1 MVYVKSKEGKALM
14 PCGERKAR
22 VLLREGKAKI
32 VAHRPFTI
40 ALTYGSSG
48 YKQPI
53 TLGIDSGYSKIGFS
67 ATTEKKEFLGGELS
81 LLENMSERLTQRRMY
96 RRTRRNRLRYRKSQF
111 LKNTKE
117 KGWLAPS
124 IQHKLDSHIRFINQ
138 IKNIL
143 PITQTKIEVAN
154 FDIQK
159 IKNPEITGKE
169 YQEGEQKGYSDLRE
183 YILHRDHHKCQNSNC
198 KEKCKT
204 LHVHHIGY
212 YKADRSD
219 RPSNL
224 ITLCSHCHTGKNHQK
239 NGFLYGWKPKVKRF
253 REATFMSMVR
263 WKLVQHVDSEYTYG
277 TETKFKRKLLKLE
290 KSHHNDAFVIAG
302 GTHQQRYPSLF
313 VSQKRKNNRS
323 FEKFY
328 DAKYTDLRDGL
339 KKSGKELAS
348 QKTTRSRENL
358 PPSLKSFRGHKLSKG
373 RRSIRKKRYSIQPQD
388 IVLFEDKLYQAI
400 GMQNHGNY
408 LKMTDN
414 LKPVVKNIKKI
425 NVVFHQKT
433 FIYL

>member
-14 PCGERKAR
+14 PCSERKAR
-22 VLLREGKAKI
+22 VLLKKDKAKV

-40 ALTYGSSG
+40 SLIYGSSN

-53 TLGIDSGYSKIGFS
+53 SLGIDSGYSKIGFS
-67 ATTEKKEFLGGELS
+67 AITEKKELLGGELS
-81 LLENMSERLTQRRMY
+81 LLENMSERLIQRRMY
-96 RRTRRNRLRYRKSQF
+96 RRTRRNRLRFRLPRFFKD
-111 LKNTKE
+111 TKG

-124 IQHKLDSHIRFINQ
+124 IQHKLDSHIRFIKQ

-169 YQEGEQKGYSDLRE
+169 YQNGEQKGYSDLRE
-183 YILHRDHHKCQNSNC
+183 YILHRDHHQCQNPNC
-198 KEKCKT
+198 KKKCLT

-212 YKADRSD
+212 YKTDRSD

-224 ITLCSHCHTGKNHQK
+224 ITLCSHCHTAKNHQK

-263 WKLVQHVDSEYTYG
+263 WKLVEHMGSEHSYG
-277 TETKFKRKLLKLE
+277 TETKFKRKLLELE

-302 GTHQQRYPSLF
+302 GTYQQRYPSLF

-323 FEKFY
+323 LEKFY
-328 DAKYTDLRDGL
+328 DAKYTDLRDGD
-339 KKSGKELAS
+339 KKSGKELSS
-348 QKTTRSRENL
+348 QKTTRSREDL
-358 PPSLKSFRGHKLSKG
+358 PSSFRSFRAHKVSKG
-373 RRSIRKKRYSIQPQD
+373 RRSIRKKRYNIQPQD
-388 IVLFEDKLYQAI
+388 IVLFEDKLYRALGI
-400 GMQNHGNY
+400 QNQGNY
-408 LKMTDN
+408 LKMTDGI
-414 LKPVVKNIKKI
+414 KPIVKSIKK
-425 NVVFHQKT
+425 VRVLFHQRT